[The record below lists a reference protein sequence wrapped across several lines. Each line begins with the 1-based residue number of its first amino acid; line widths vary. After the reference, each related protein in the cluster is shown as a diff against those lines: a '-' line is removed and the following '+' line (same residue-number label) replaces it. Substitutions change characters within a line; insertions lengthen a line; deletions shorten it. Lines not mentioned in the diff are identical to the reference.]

1 MKYII
6 TLLIAALATSLTAAP
21 PEGGKGKR
29 PGGPRKLPPQIVKKF
44 DADGDGKLSEAE
56 MAKAHEEMKKRREER
71 LKEFDKDGDG
81 KLTGDEQITAL
92 KTMLEKSEGMKKKMI
107 ERFDADKSGDLSDAE
122 IGEAA
127 KGFFRG
133 GPKGKKPGG
142 NKGKPGAGKGKP
154 GAKKGKGKPK
164 AE

>member
-6 TLLIAALATSLTAAP
+6 TLLITALATSLTAAP
-21 PEGGKGKR
+21 PEGGKGKK

-56 MAKAHEEMKKRREER
+56 MANAHEEMKKRREER
-71 LKEFDKDGDG
+71 LKAFDKDGDG
-81 KLTGDEQITAL
+81 KLTGNEQITAL
-92 KTMLEKSEGMKKKMI
+92 KSMLEKSEGMKKKMI

-127 KGFFRG
+127 KGFSRG

-142 NKGKPGAGKGKP
+142 KKGKPGEGKAGG
-154 GAKKGKGKPK
+154 KKGKGKPK